1 MSILCI
7 FFCCSAFGVRY
18 CGRGP
23 KSGDRDD
30 AEIDGQNGLLRCLQ
44 YNSIA
49 RVIEFP
55 PRGLSNFARSQRAQL
70 SYLRVS
76 TAKRQRQA
84 GREPIPDQQSTP
96 DFDKIWI
103 NWERP

>member
-1 MSILCI
+1 MHL
-7 FFCCSAFGVRY
+7 FLLQRVR
-18 CGRGP
+18 RSLLRERSE
-23 KSGDRDD
+23 SGDRDD

-44 YNSIA
+44 YNPIA

-55 PRGLSNFARSQRAQL
+55 TARVIEFRASQRAQL

-103 NWERP
+103 NWQRP